1 MEDSDEEYL
10 QTYCDPPLWTCYEN
24 PGVHGEMLGLSERI
38 CQEHQRSLEEAFD
51 EAILARAET
60 LKRFEHRVRLI
71 LMAYGKEPKP
81 GIFWITINPDPA
93 LITVENFIA
102 KINKLVQRSCF
113 SKPIYAF
120 EQTGTTEADIGH
132 HPHVHIMC
140 DKTIDLSPAQMQK
153 YIYSSCHH
161 FVGDKKAIHVQ
172 TFPASFREDK
182 EAYLKGLKW
191 DEKKDP
197 ASVMN
202 LKWRYNLGIPNVYS
216 YK

>member
-10 QTYCDPPLWTCYEN
+10 QTYCDTPKWTCYEN
-24 PGVHGEMLGLSERI
+24 PEVHGEMYGYSERI
-38 CQEHQRSLEEAFD
+38 CEEHERALEEAF
-51 EAILARAET
+51 EQHVLARADS
-60 LKRFEHRVRLI
+60 LRRFEDKLRLI
-71 LMAYGKEPKP
+71 LMAYGKPKLP
-81 GIFWITINPDPA
+81 GIFWITINPDPK
-93 LITVENFIA
+93 LITAENFVL
-102 KINKLVQRSCF
+102 KINKMIQRACF

-140 DKTIDLSPAQMQK
+140 DKTIDISPAQMQR
-153 YIYSSCHH
+153 YIYSSCQH
-161 FVGDKKAIHVQ
+161 FVGSKKSIHIQ
-172 TFPASFREDK
+172 TFNASFREDK

-197 ASVMN
+197 ACMMN
-202 LKWRYNLGIPNVYS
+202 VKWRQKLGIPHVYS